1 MFGQMRQKKVRAQ
14 VSRYGSR
21 CRWSGSFT
29 RHTAIQPGMRTC
41 NGNDTFPRH
50 VTRAPLPRYIIY
62 HFAVICIDTEYPSLS
77 PFARTRL
84 VASIGFEIVANTRME
99 RITSNHHSLSR
110 RINYTT
116 LHLSVVFPSIVDS
129 MTMRKTFDEVFYF
142 EELQINIV
150 VIIYYPLF
158 SEGGNFRGKCF
169 FSVSVRFTIRSLRI
183 YLSSY
188 LPPSIPSRIQIHLR
202 PTLVTGSP
210 TPPPAKGYRENRQ
223 ERPYR
228 EKKKSPRMVQSYL
241 SYPFHVNTH
250 THTRSKL
257 FLSTRLL
264 PSPSFHSPWIPATV
278 TNDALSVV
286 RIALH

>member
-1 MFGQMRQKKVRAQ
+1 MRQKKVRAQ
-14 VSRYGSR
+14 VSRCGSR

-116 LHLSVVFPSIVDS
+116 LHLTVVSTSIVDS

-169 FSVSVRFTIRSLRI
+169 FPWNRSFHHSFPSN
-183 YLSSY
+183 LS
-188 LPPSIPSRIQIHLR
+188 I
-202 PTLVTGSP
+202 
-210 TPPPAKGYRENRQ
+210 
-223 ERPYR
+223 
-228 EKKKSPRMVQSYL
+228 
-241 SYPFHVNTH
+241 
-250 THTRSKL
+250 
-257 FLSTRLL
+257 FLSTSIDSIPYTNSPSANISHRLPH
-264 PSPSFHSPWIPATV
+264 PSPG
-278 TNDALSVV
+278 
-286 RIALH
+286 

>member
-1 MFGQMRQKKVRAQ
+1 MLGPPFTAPRASATKKENKKERCRRLFGQMRQKKVRAQ
-14 VSRYGSR
+14 VSRCGSR

-116 LHLSVVFPSIVDS
+116 LHLTVVSTSIVDS

-142 EELQINIV
+142 RFRRITNKHRC
-150 VIIYYPLF
+150 YY
-158 SEGGNFRGKCF
+158 
-169 FSVSVRFTIRSLRI
+169 I
-183 YLSSY
+183 
-188 LPPSIPSRIQIHLR
+188 
-202 PTLVTGSP
+202 
-210 TPPPAKGYRENRQ
+210 
-223 ERPYR
+223 
-228 EKKKSPRMVQSYL
+228 
-241 SYPFHVNTH
+241 
-250 THTRSKL
+250 
-257 FLSTRLL
+257 
-264 PSPSFHSPWIPATV
+264 
-278 TNDALSVV
+278 LSVIL
-286 RIALH
+286 RRR